1 LNNPSWDNPPDLVG
15 TKPHDSGTQRPLHCG
30 CTPIPIVHSFPQQ
43 EKIMSRFDQL
53 QHKLLGI
60 AFIVGPLL
68 LVMGAAAFLLGIGLS
83 SYGVSSWVEGVFMLL
98 AFLIFVP
105 IYLHLAAL
113 MGKRAPVFGLIC
125 TITGLGIGFGMLPAF
140 SRIVQEGLDQI
151 GVDVGLFSLQPP
163 GQLVLVLWMG
173 LGLLTT
179 ILLGIG
185 FLIKGGLPRWTAVL
199 LILAPIVF
207 IMGQGGDESIAWWQ
221 VNVMYPLGCVTY
233 FAALAPIGWRML
245 AGDAPYRP
253 AEAVAA
259 D

>member
-1 LNNPSWDNPPDLVG
+1 
-15 TKPHDSGTQRPLHCG
+15 
-30 CTPIPIVHSFPQQ
+30 
-43 EKIMSRFDQL
+43 MSRFERL

-68 LVMGAAAFLLGIGLS
+68 LVMGAAAFVLGIGVS
-83 SYGVSSWVEGVFMLL
+83 SHGVSSWVEGVFMTL
-98 AFLIFVP
+98 AMLIFVP
-105 IYLHLAAL
+105 LYLHLAAL
-113 MGKRAPVFGLIC
+113 MGERAPVFGLIC
-125 TITGLGIGFGMLPAF
+125 TITGLGIGLGMAPSSA
-140 SRIVQEGLDQI
+140 RITQAGLDKI

-163 GQLVLVLWMG
+163 GQMILVVWMG

-207 IMGQGGDESIAWWQ
+207 IVGQGGDESIAWWQ
-221 VNVMYPLGCVTY
+221 VNIMYPVGCVLY
-233 FAALAPIGWRML
+233 LAALAPIGWRML
-245 AGDAPYRP
+245 AGDASDRP

>member
-1 LNNPSWDNPPDLVG
+1 
-15 TKPHDSGTQRPLHCG
+15 
-30 CTPIPIVHSFPQQ
+30 
-43 EKIMSRFDQL
+43 MSRFERL

-68 LVMGAAAFLLGIGLS
+68 LVMGAAAFVLGIGMS
-83 SYGVSSWVEGVFMLL
+83 SHGVSSWVEGVFMVLAMLL
-98 AFLIFVP
+98 FVP
-105 IYLHLAAL
+105 LYLHLAAL
-113 MGKRAPVFGLIC
+113 MGERAPVFGLIC
-125 TITGLGIGFGMLPAF
+125 TITGLGIGLGIVPA
-140 SRIVQEGLDQI
+140 SVRIIQAGLDQI
-151 GVDVGLFSLQPP
+151 GVDIGLFSLQPP

-185 FLIKGGLPRWTAVL
+185 FLIKGGLPRWTAIL

-207 IMGQGGDESIAWWQ
+207 VMGQGGDESIAWWQ
-221 VNVMYPLGCVTY
+221 VNIMYPLGCVLY

-245 AGDAPYRP
+245 AGHASVRS
-253 AEAVAA
+253 AEAVTA